1 MGNPPRPG
9 EPGNPSARK
18 ILALLEHAILAP
30 SSHNSQPWRFRL
42 VGEDT
47 IELRADR
54 TRALPVTDPFDRELT
69 ISCGCA
75 LMNLM
80 VAARHFG
87 RFKGVE
93 VLPRRLEPDLLA
105 RVKLAREPADAQS
118 GSDLFEAI
126 ARRHTYRKRFAAK
139 AVPAA
144 VQKRLMAVAE
154 AGGAW
159 LECVTESKAKHVLA
173 ELVAEADRTL
183 WADPGWRRELAMWMH
198 PSRSRD
204 GLVFPGLPAP
214 LAHAVVR
221 TFDMGDGQ
229 AAKDRDLADASPV
242 LAVLGTARDLPKDWL
257 AAGEALQGVLLTAR
271 QAGLQAS
278 FLNQPIQVPA
288 HRPRLQSLLIHAGT
302 PQVLLRLGFPSEEA
316 TPSSRR
322 PIAEVLDSA

>member
-1 MGNPPRPG
+1 MEHDPQ
-9 EPGNPSARK
+9 SAAAEAASAQK
-18 ILALLEHAILAP
+18 ILALIQHAILAP

-42 VGEDT
+42 LDDT

-93 VLPRRLEPDLLA
+93 FPAKRTEPDLLA
-105 RVKLAREPADAQS
+105 RVKLLKEAGEPQS
-118 GSDLFEAI
+118 GSDLFDAI
-126 ARRHTYRKRFAAK
+126 GRRHTYRKRFTSK
-139 AVPAA
+139 ALPAA
-144 VQKRLMAVAE
+144 LPKRLMAVAE

-159 LECVTESKAKHVLA
+159 LECVSEAKAKRAVA
-173 ELVAEADRTL
+173 ELVAEADRML
-183 WADPGWRRELAMWMH
+183 WADPSWRRELAVWMH

-204 GLVFPGLPAP
+204 GLVFPGLPAT
-214 LAHAVVR
+214 LANAVVR
-221 TFDMGDGQ
+221 SFDMGNGQ
-229 AAKDRDLADASPV
+229 AAKDRELADGSPMLV
-242 LAVLGTARDLPKDWL
+242 VLGTVRDGPKDWL

-278 FLNQPIQVPA
+278 FLNQPIQVA
-288 HRPRLQSLLIHAGT
+288 AQRPRLQELLVHSGS
-302 PQVLLRLGFPSEEA
+302 PQILLRLGYPDGEV

-322 PIAEVLDSA
+322 ALAEVLDRG